1 MFEHNCYRYGRKL
14 IKLPCPKCVCFYNG
28 TEEQPEEMI
37 LSLSNAF
44 LTGESNIEVK
54 VRMLNI
60 NYGKNKA
67 LMEACKPLYEYSGDK
82 DIEKA
87 VDQALDK
94 LPDDFLIKK
103 FLLMHR
109 AEVKGMFL
117 TEYDEEKILAQERQE
132 VSSDML
138 KKALPLQLIEEI
150 SQLSEDA
157 IRSIALNLQ
166 LRIDY

>member
-1 MFEHNCYRYGRKL
+1 
-14 IKLPCPKCVCFYNG
+14 
-28 TEEQPEEMI
+28 
-37 LSLSNAF
+37 
-44 LTGESNIEVK
+44 
-54 VRMLNI
+54 
-60 NYGKNKA
+60 
-67 LMEACKPLYEYSGDK
+67 
-82 DIEKA
+82 
-87 VDQALDK
+87 
-94 LPDDFLIKK
+94 
-103 FLLMHR
+103 
-109 AEVKGMFL
+109 MFL